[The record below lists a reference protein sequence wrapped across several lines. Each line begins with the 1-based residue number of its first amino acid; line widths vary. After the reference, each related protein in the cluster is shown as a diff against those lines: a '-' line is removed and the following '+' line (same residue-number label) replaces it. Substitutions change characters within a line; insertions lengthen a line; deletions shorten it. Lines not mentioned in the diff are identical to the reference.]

1 MLRDAKLILLLAIG
15 TLTVMAGAVIAPN
28 LPNLVADFQLDPEI
42 AGILVGTH
50 LITVA
55 LSVPF
60 FGILSDRFGSLAV
73 LIPSLLAYAGFGV
86 AGAIVPGF
94 RSLLVLR
101 AFLGIST
108 GGLTASSMGL
118 LGKFYHG
125 EARQQV
131 LAYAS
136 GALAIA
142 NIFYP
147 LLAGLLG
154 LLNWRWAFCLYGL
167 AIVYALICPKLLRS
181 GRQPKTEADSSSTTG
196 QDEENE
202 GEPQPA
208 KPAPLLALVTDRQ
221 IFPILL
227 AMLVS
232 CGTIY
237 VTFVYVPIYM
247 RDVLQASTASIG
259 AVLATTALGSG
270 LIAAFGVR
278 RLAQTFGN
286 LTTIVVA
293 YGLMAAMLM
302 AFSTVTTLPMMF
314 AVSIAFGLAFG
325 TIMPS
330 LYGHLSER
338 TPTEFQATILS
349 LGTGL
354 GFLGQFLSP
363 IVLAPIV
370 SRYGVVS
377 AFYTA
382 ALFALGTGSL
392 TAWQL
397 SQPVRSPK
405 SPKIDRH

>member
-15 TLTVMAGAVIAPN
+15 TLTVMAGAIIAPN

-60 FGILSDRFGSLAV
+60 FGILADRFGALTV
-73 LIPSLLAYAGFGV
+73 LIPSLIAYAIFGIV
-86 AGAIVPGF
+86 GAFVPGF

-101 AFLGIST
+101 ALLGIST

-125 EARQQV
+125 KARQQV

-142 NIFYP
+142 NICYP

-154 LLNWRWAFCLYGL
+154 SLGWRWAFCLYGL
-167 AIVYALICPKLLRS
+167 AIPFALISPKLLNQS
-181 GRQPKTEADSSSTTG
+181 GPLDSHTHVSLGTDG
-196 QDEENE
+196 K
-202 GEPQPA
+202 PQTA
-208 KPAPLLALVTDRQ
+208 QSVPLMALITDRQ

-227 AMLVS
+227 AMLVT

-237 VTFVYVPIYM
+237 VTFIYVPIYM
-247 RDVLQASTASIG
+247 RDVLQATTASIG

-278 RLAQTFGN
+278 RLARTFGG
-286 LTTIVVA
+286 LTTIIVA
-293 YGLMAAMLM
+293 YGLMAAMLV
-302 AFSTVTTLPMMF
+302 AFSSVTRLPLMF
-314 AVSIAFGLAFG
+314 AVAIVFGLAFG

-349 LGTGL
+349 MGTGL

-370 SRYGVVS
+370 ANYGVVS
-377 AFYTA
+377 AFTTA

-392 TAWQL
+392 TTWQL
-397 SQPVRSPK
+397 SQPVTSPE
-405 SPKIDRH
+405 INRRF

>member
-1 MLRDAKLILLLAIG
+1 
-15 TLTVMAGAVIAPN
+15 
-28 LPNLVADFQLDPEI
+28 
-42 AGILVGTH
+42 
-50 LITVA
+50 
-55 LSVPF
+55 
-60 FGILSDRFGSLAV
+60 
-73 LIPSLLAYAGFGV
+73 LIPSLIAYAIFGIV
-86 AGAIVPGF
+86 GAFVPGF

-101 AFLGIST
+101 ALLGIST

-142 NIFYP
+142 NICYP

-154 LLNWRWAFCLYGL
+154 SLGWRWAFCLYGL
-167 AIVYALICPKLLRS
+167 AIPFALISPKLLNQS
-181 GRQPKTEADSSSTTG
+181 GPLDSHTHVSLGTDG
-196 QDEENE
+196 K
-202 GEPQPA
+202 PQTA
-208 KPAPLLALVTDRQ
+208 QSVPLMALITDRQ

-227 AMLVS
+227 AMLVT

-237 VTFVYVPIYM
+237 VTFIYVPIYM
-247 RDVLQASTASIG
+247 RDVLQATTASIG

-278 RLAQTFGN
+278 RLARTFGG
-286 LTTIVVA
+286 LTTIIVA
-293 YGLMAAMLM
+293 YGLMAAMLV
-302 AFSTVTTLPMMF
+302 AFSSVTRLPLMF
-314 AVSIAFGLAFG
+314 AVAIVFGLAFG

-349 LGTGL
+349 MGTGL

-370 SRYGVVS
+370 ANYGVVS
-377 AFYTA
+377 AFTTA

-392 TAWQL
+392 TTWQL
-397 SQPVRSPK
+397 SQPVTSPE
-405 SPKIDRH
+405 INRRF

>member
-1 MLRDAKLILLLAIG
+1 MLRDAKLLLLLAIG

-28 LPNLVADFQLDPEI
+28 LPSLVEDFGLNPEI

-60 FGILSDRFGSLAV
+60 FGILADRFGPLAV
-73 LIPSLLAYAGFGV
+73 LIPSLLAYAGFGMV
-86 AGAIVPGF
+86 GALVPGF
-94 RSLLVLR
+94 RSLLIIR

-142 NIFYP
+142 NICYP

-167 AIVYALICPKLLRS
+167 AIGFALLCPRWLRP
-181 GRQPKTEADSSSTTG
+181 GRQHPSHPDHSSLESTH
-196 QDEENE
+196 
-202 GEPQPA
+202 QPT
-208 KPAPLLALVTDRQ
+208 PSAPLLALVTDRQ
-221 IFPILL
+221 ILPILL
-227 AMLVS
+227 AMLVT

-237 VTFVYVPIYM
+237 VTFIYVPIYM
-247 RDVLQASTASIG
+247 RDVLQSTTAAIG

-278 RLAQTFGN
+278 RLAQTFGS
-286 LTTIVVA
+286 LTMIITA
-293 YGLMAAMLM
+293 YGLMAAMLI
-302 AFSTVTTLPMMF
+302 AFASVTTLPLMF
-314 AVSIAFGLAFG
+314 GVAIAFGLSFG

-338 TPTEFQATILS
+338 TVTEFQATILS
-349 LGTGL
+349 MGTGL

-370 SRYGVVS
+370 ARFGVVS

-397 SQPVRSPK
+397 SQPVSAPEINQR
-405 SPKIDRH
+405 

>member
-1 MLRDAKLILLLAIG
+1 MTTQIIPALMLRDAKLILLLAIG

-28 LPNLVADFQLDPEI
+28 LPNLVADFKLNPEI

-60 FGILSDRFGSLAV
+60 FGVLVDRFGALTI
-73 LIPSLLAYAGFGV
+73 LIPSLVAYTLFGV
-86 AGAIVPGF
+86 FGAIVPGF
-94 RSLLVLR
+94 RSLLILR
-101 AFLGIST
+101 ALLGIST

-142 NIFYP
+142 NICYP

-154 LLNWRWAFCLYGL
+154 TIGWRWAFGLYGL
-167 AIVYALICPKLLRS
+167 AIPFALISPRLLGQARHPEPTSS
-181 GRQPKTEADSSSTTG
+181 GVDGTSQTT
-196 QDEENE
+196 
-202 GEPQPA
+202 
-208 KPAPLLALVTDRQ
+208 KPVPLVALVTDPQ

-227 AMLVS
+227 AMLVT

-237 VTFVYVPIYM
+237 VTFIYVPIYM
-247 RDVLQASTASIG
+247 RDVLQATTASIG

-278 RLAQTFGN
+278 RLARTFGS

-293 YGLMAAMLM
+293 YGLMAAMLV
-302 AFSTVTTLPMMF
+302 AFSCVTQLSLMF
-314 AVSIAFGLAFG
+314 AVAIVFGLAFG

-349 LGTGL
+349 MGTGL

-370 SRYGVVS
+370 ANYGVVS
-377 AFYTA
+377 AFTTA

-392 TAWQL
+392 TAWRL
-397 SQPVRSPK
+397 SQPVTAPEIR
-405 SPKIDRH
+405 R